1 MNSTI
6 SIIYIIININVL
18 TTCLILFH
26 IYIGTFSQNIL
37 QNLLES
43 LEWIL
48 FDWQVKGLSIEH
60 EKLAVAQRHAAENN
74 NSSTDTGDGG
84 GGSGGA
90 SSGSGDN
97 GSGNVSG
104 NVSGTVSGSV
114 GGGVVDDVGGG
125 VGEVSDMSE
134 AGEATMVRNTIK
146 RARTPAPS
154 PAPAYPVPN
163 LYSATSH
170 YYETLPKRLMR

>member
-1 MNSTI
+1 M
-6 SIIYIIININVL
+6 
-18 TTCLILFH
+18 
-26 IYIGTFSQNIL
+26 
-37 QNLLES
+37 
-43 LEWIL
+43 
-48 FDWQVKGLSIEH
+48 
-60 EKLAVAQRHAAENN
+60 AQRHAAENN

-84 GGSGGA
+84 GSGGA
-90 SSGSGDN
+90 SSGDN

-104 NVSGTVSGSV
+104 NVSGTVSGNV
-114 GGGVVDDVGGG
+114 GGGVDDVGGG
-125 VGEVSDMSE
+125 VGEVSDMGE